1 MTVLANSPRTANP
14 TSFLRTGDPS
24 RAARKKPKKRKK
36 RKKKAVRRPVQRT
49 YPATPVLDARSLLIV
64 NRFTGG
70 WTRTM
75 AAEVKAAGGIDRWF
89 AKQLSPASLPDTF
102 YTASSTWW
110 SSNLAPA
117 LTTIARHYAGTEN
130 VWEANAHYQAWS
142 LVRRIHSERQVLET
156 MANFWEHHFHVPTD
170 GGQTGA
176 YRQEYGR
183 RIRGLALGRFDVLL
197 NAVSTD
203 PAMGAYL
210 GNASSTKSAPNENQG
225 RELLELHTVG
235 RDAGYTED
243 DVKASARIL
252 TGWRVD
258 LWRTWVAAYDPS
270 SHWTGPVKVLG
281 FSHANSTADG
291 RAVTKAYLD
300 YLARHPAT
308 ARRICRKLAV
318 HFVSD
323 NPSQALVNHLATVY
337 LANDTAIA
345 PVLKALVASKE
356 FLASA
361 GKKVRTPEEDVIAT
375 YRALGVA
382 IRKPLVDEAAANA
395 ILWQTNN
402 VGMTP
407 FGWPRPDGRPD
418 TADAW
423 TSVSR
428 MLGSFEVHYTM
439 SGGWW
444 PSKGVGYRSPAS
456 WLPRASLR
464 FDALVDHL
472 SRTILGRPSSA
483 LLLKVAIQATGV
495 PAAAVITA
503 QHDLVKW
510 KMPRLLTVFLDNP
523 WHIGR

>member
-1 MTVLANSPRTANP
+1 MTVLQISPRTA
-14 TSFLRTGDPS
+14 T
-24 RAARKKPKKRKK
+24 KKKKK
-36 RKKKAVRRPVQRT
+36 KKKAKKVAKT
-49 YPATPVLDARSLLIV
+49 YPATKVLDARALLVV

-70 WTRTM
+70 WTPGLG
-75 AAEVKAAGGIDRWF
+75 AEVTRSGGIDKWF

-102 YTASSTWW
+102 YDSSATWW

-142 LVRRIHSERQVLET
+142 MIRRIGSERQVLET

-183 RIRGLALGRFDVLL
+183 LIRRLALGKFDELL

-203 PAMGAYL
+203 PAMGAFL
-210 GNASSTKSAPNENQG
+210 GNATSTKSAPNENQG

-235 RDAGYTED
+235 REAGYTED
-243 DVKASARIL
+243 DVKSSARIL

-258 LWRTWVAAYDPS
+258 LWNTWVAAYNPAA
-270 SHWTGPVKVLG
+270 HWTGPVKVLG
-281 FSHANSTADG
+281 FSHANTSSDG

-300 YLARHPAT
+300 YLARHPST
-308 ARRICRKLAV
+308 ARRLARKLAV

-323 NPSQALVNHLATVY
+323 APSNGLVEHLASVY

-345 PVLKALVASKE
+345 PVLKALVASAE
-356 FLASA
+356 FKASA
-361 GKKVRTPEEDVIAT
+361 GKKTRTPEEDVIAT
-375 YRALGVA
+375 YRALGVK
-382 IRKPLVDEAAANA
+382 ITRPTTDEAAANA
-395 ILWQTNN
+395 ILWQANQI
-402 VGMTP
+402 GMTP

-418 TADAW
+418 VASAW

-428 MLGSFEVHYTM
+428 MLSSFEVHYTM

-444 PSKGVGYRSPAS
+444 PDKGAS
-456 WLPRASLR
+456 YKKPSGWLPKASLR

-472 SRTILGRPSSA
+472 SRSILGRPSTPF
-483 LLLKVAIQATGV
+483 LLKVASQATGI
-495 PAAAVITA
+495 PAAATITA
-503 QHDLVKW
+503 KHDLVRW
-510 KMPRLLTVFLDNP
+510 QMPRLLTVFLDNP
-523 WHIGR
+523 LHIGR